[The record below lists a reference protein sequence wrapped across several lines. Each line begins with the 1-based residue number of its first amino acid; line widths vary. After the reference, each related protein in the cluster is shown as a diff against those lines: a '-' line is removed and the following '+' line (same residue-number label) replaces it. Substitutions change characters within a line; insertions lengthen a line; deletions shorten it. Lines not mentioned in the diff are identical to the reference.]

1 MDRNRTL
8 AGFTLIELMIVVAII
23 GILAST
29 ATVAYSNYQNR
40 TRRSEALYNLKA
52 IAGVENAYFAESG
65 VYLGAP
71 SMPGPAPG
79 AAPRA
84 WTPLAEAAFSA
95 VGWRPEGLVYFD
107 YDVNAPGG
115 PSLNPCPCPTCFTAS
130 AYGDIDGD
138 GMLAVASYVK
148 PDAAGGVCPT
158 AVTGHPPPTAG
169 DGTDILES
177 PAHQRAADDF

>member
-1 MDRNRTL
+1 MDRKRTL

-40 TRRSEALYNLKA
+40 SRRSEALYNLKA
-52 IAGVENAYFAESG
+52 IATVETSYFAEAG
-65 VYLGAP
+65 LYLGAP

-79 AAPRA
+79 AAPRP
-84 WTPLAEAAFSA
+84 WTPLAEAAFSG
-95 VGWRPEGLVYFD
+95 VGWRPEGNVYFD

-115 PSLNPCPCPTCFTAS
+115 PSLNPCPCPACFTAS

-148 PDAAGGVCPT
+148 PDVGGGFCPT
-158 AVTGHPPPTAG
+158 SVTGHAPPVGG
-169 DGTDILES
+169 DGGNILET
-177 PAHQRAADDF
+177 PAHNRAADDF